1 MSHEVR
7 RKIVGECDVIEE
19 YVRMDKETKY
29 VMVETT
35 YKTFTQHI
43 VLDCGHVVA
52 KSKYSKVPQS
62 NTRCEKCSEI
72 EEDNSTDPSDMTC
85 WQNWRVG
92 DVLICMHEVLRFR
105 KGALYRIKSTCTKR
119 EYLSFFSKD
128 GLPDYSY
135 SGFFKFHHRPASE
148 VEAPYAVE
156 RVKHP
161 PLPLPYKDYVNFKPK
176 EQSK

>member
-7 RKIVGECDVIEE
+7 RKIVGECDVVEE
-19 YVRMDKETKY
+19 YVRIEKETKY

-52 KSKYSKVPQS
+52 KSKYGKVPQS
-62 NTRCEKCSEI
+62 NTRCDECSE
-72 EEDNSTDPSDMTC
+72 
-85 WQNWRVG
+85 V
-92 DVLICMHEVLRFR
+92 
-105 KGALYRIKSTCTKR
+105 K
-119 EYLSFFSKD
+119 
-128 GLPDYSY
+128 
-135 SGFFKFHHRPASE
+135 
-148 VEAPYAVE
+148 APYAVE